1 MRWWSPLSPGHAR
14 VGGGTRVSNDLR
26 IGNTSRFLVARISN
40 TSACIIWG
48 KYRAYRLRLVSVVV
62 VVWRYR
68 NVPANNNWFVYLL
81 RWAKISLKHSLVSGV
96 CSLVGAHQ
104 IFGKETRRHL
114 TGSLQRQQ
122 NSKAIDT
129 VLCSPVLFLF
139 VSMLLIF
146 PRWSQAALGMWT
158 F

>member
-1 MRWWSPLSPGHAR
+1 MK
-14 VGGGTRVSNDLR
+14 V
-26 IGNTSRFLVARISN
+26 
-40 TSACIIWG
+40 
-48 KYRAYRLRLVSVVV
+48 
-62 VVWRYR
+62 
-68 NVPANNNWFVYLL
+68 NVHPVPRETQLAGEYGANWFVYLL

-146 PRWSQAALGMWT
+146 PR
-158 F
+158 